1 MDQAIRLKK
10 KVGWS
15 ERLEMWP
22 TAADLGEGTL
32 SKYDLLG
39 QHLAAL
45 RLDQWRPTFREIEA
59 VLGFSFP
66 ASARI
71 YPAWWSNGSG
81 TRQSAAWLDVG
92 WRTEDLA
99 LGSERVTFRRSVLLR
114 LKATPAVKRTP
125 RHETGSHEWDRSAVI
140 KLQLGMEWKPIGR
153 VMLDDAGRLVFPAVP
168 RAPGLYRFRFR
179 AAGREGV
186 YIGESD
192 NLARRF
198 AHYRNPG
205 PTQQTNLRLNAKFK
219 DALAAGAEISV
230 ATISANAWIERSG
243 HRQTADLSSKAVRC
257 LFENAALLDGG
268 KDVDALNRSLVSS

>member
-1 MDQAIRLKK
+1 M
-10 KVGWS
+10 
-15 ERLEMWP
+15 
-22 TAADLGEGTL
+22 
-32 SKYDLLG
+32 SKYYGLG

-59 VLGFSFP
+59 VLGFSLP
-66 ASARI
+66 ASART

-81 TRQSAAWLDVG
+81 MPQSSEWLDTG
-92 WRTEDLA
+92 WRTEELD
-99 LGSERVTFRRSVLLR
+99 LGSERVTFRRSVSSR
-114 LKATPAVKRTP
+114 PKAKPPATERDP
-125 RHETGSHEWDRSAVI
+125 LNQAGSHEWDYSAAI
-140 KLQLGMEWKPIGR
+140 KLQISMEWKPIGR

-168 RAPGLYRFRFR
+168 QAPGLYRFRVR

-205 PTQQTNLRLNAKFK
+205 PSQQTNLRLNTTFK

-230 ATISANAWIERSG
+230 AAITGNAWIERSG
-243 HRQTADLSSKAVRC
+243 DCQTADLSSKAVRC

-268 KDVDALNRSLVSS
+268 KDVDALNRSLASE